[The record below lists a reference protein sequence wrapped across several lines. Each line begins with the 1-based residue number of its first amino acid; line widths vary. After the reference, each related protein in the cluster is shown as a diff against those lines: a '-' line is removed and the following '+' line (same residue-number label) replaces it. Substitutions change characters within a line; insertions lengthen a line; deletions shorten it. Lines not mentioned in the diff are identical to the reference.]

1 MRFTE
6 FTRLASLIIL
16 ASFMALLISAGGG
29 KTAYAQN
36 ATITINNYCSETI
49 WVAANPGITS
59 GTISGGSNAGA
70 ISTLGGWEL
79 DSNATATVTVP
90 GSYSGRFWGRTGCSF
105 NAQNICDNQPI
116 TVNGNNYVIANC
128 CDTGGCMNG
137 ANFALDCAQTGL
149 PPATLAEFTLASA
162 NGGLDNYDVSM
173 VDGGNVAVE
182 IIPSSSDY
190 SCSGNGNCIF
200 TGNLPGSNPPSST
213 CSQDS
218 DCYQLFG
225 FGYKWKCDPNLNM
238 CVNPFFCG
246 SPGCTDTG
254 GCAPSGLAQ
263 SDLPSSPWTGSS
275 GFAVSQA
282 SCPTAQQLF
291 NDQNQGTTYVG
302 CFAPQK
308 FCRQACSSDGQ
319 CGPPYTFNCGSSG
332 YCEQSQADP
341 VILGADCDTATTD
354 GITTYGNLWACTGPN
369 AGSCFTTDTT
379 DSNCCGC
386 PSWAPGYPNGAPD
399 GACVAGNNPDWQ
411 SIAQPVSAIFNNS
424 SPTTY
429 AFPYDDAIKL
439 FSCQNSGNQA
449 VNYTVNFCPNDTDG
463 DSVQNSGDAD
473 ADNDGV
479 ANGAESGS
487 AAVTANAEGD
497 LVGTPGDA
505 DGDGIPNR
513 LDLDSDN
520 DGLTDHYE
528 CGGTDD
534 ADADG
539 EVDSETDAND
549 NGLADEYDPAQG
561 GTLLECPDTDGDG
574 IVDAH
579 DINSDDQNGSDYE
592 ENGGTDTDGD
602 GLPDATEDENG
613 DGLLDIFDP
622 ERGGAP
628 ITVRDSDDDGIPDQL
643 DPESSGNQGGSCAL
657 APANNSTP
665 AALLPLLFL
674 PVLIYLRRSL
684 RIYGKD

>member
-1 MRFTE
+1 MHLTE
-6 FTRLASLIIL
+6 ITRLASLIVL
-16 ASFMALLISAGGG
+16 ASFMALLVSAGG
-29 KTAYAQN
+29 KFAQAQN
-36 ATITINNYCSETI
+36 ATVTINNYCSETI

-59 GTISGGSNAGA
+59 GTITGGSNAGA

-90 GSYSGRFWGRTGCSF
+90 GNYSGRFWGRTGCSF
-105 NAQNICDNQPI
+105 DASTNVCDPQTVN
-116 TVNGNNYVIANC
+116 VNGNNYVIANC

-137 ANFALDCAQTGL
+137 SNFALDCAQTGL

-190 SCSGNGNCIF
+190 TCSGNGNCIF
-200 TGNLPGSNPPSST
+200 TGNLPGTNSPNCT
-213 CSQDS
+213 QDS

-225 FGYKWKCDPNLNM
+225 FGYKWKCDPTLNE

-246 SPGCTDTG
+246 SPGCTDTA
-254 GCAPSGLAQ
+254 GCAPSGLVQ

-275 GFAVSQA
+275 GLAVSQA
-282 SCPTAQQLF
+282 NCPSELILN
-291 NDQNQGTTYVG
+291 NDQNQGTTYAG

-308 FCRQACSSDGQ
+308 FCRQACTSDGQ
-319 CGPPYTFNCGSSG
+319 CGPPYTFNCGASG
-332 YCEQSQADP
+332 FCEQSKADP
-341 VILGADCDTATTD
+341 VILGADCDTAIDNTTN
-354 GITTYGNLWACTGPN
+354 GNLWACTGVN
-369 AGSCFTTDTT
+369 AGSCFTTGTT
-379 DSNCCGC
+379 DASCCGC
-386 PSWAPGYPNGAPD
+386 PTWAPGYPNGAPN
-399 GACVAGNNPDWQ
+399 GACVAGNNSDWQ
-411 SIAQPVSAIFNNS
+411 SVAQPISAIFNTS
-424 SPTTY
+424 SPTSY

-463 DSVQNSGDAD
+463 DGVQNSGDAD
-473 ADNDGV
+473 TDNDGV
-479 ANGAESGS
+479 ADGTESGN

-497 LVGTPGDA
+497 LVGTPDDA
-505 DGDGIPNR
+505 DADGIPNR
-513 LDLDSDN
+513 RDLDSDN

-539 EVDSETDAND
+539 EVDSDVDANQ
-549 NGLADEYDPAQG
+549 NGLADEYDPAEG
-561 GTLLECPDTDGDG
+561 GDMLECADTDGDG
-574 IVDAH
+574 IRDFL
-579 DINSDDQNGSDYE
+579 DINSDNQDGTDYE
-592 ENGGTDTDGD
+592 ENGGTDTDAD
-602 GLPDATEDENG
+602 GLPDSTEDSNA

-628 ITVRDSDDDGIPDQL
+628 LVIRDSDDDGIPDQL
-643 DPESSGNQGGSCAL
+643 DPESSGKNGGSCAI
-657 APANNSTP
+657 APANK
-665 AALLPLLFL
+665 AASGWTG
-674 PVLIYLRRSL
+674 LIYLAIPALVILRRKL
-684 RIYGKD
+684 RRMEK